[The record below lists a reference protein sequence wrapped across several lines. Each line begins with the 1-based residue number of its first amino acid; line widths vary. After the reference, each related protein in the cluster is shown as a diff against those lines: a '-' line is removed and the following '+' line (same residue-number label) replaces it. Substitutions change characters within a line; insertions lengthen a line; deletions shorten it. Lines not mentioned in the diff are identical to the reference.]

1 MTSIMK
7 KFNYSFF
14 ALALSV
20 SLFSQSTKELVLT
33 IDHTMASA
41 PLTTSSIGVNN
52 LGNQFK
58 FSRLEYYMGDI
69 QVIYD
74 NDSVFNYPE
83 VLLIDALDAAST
95 NLYLGSQSLDSVTA
109 VRFAIGV
116 GTSLNHLDPSTYSPQ
131 SPLAPKS
138 PSMHW
143 GWSAGYR
150 FIAAEGMGSSSFNQG
165 FELHGL
171 GDVNYAMQTISTSGV
186 AVGTD
191 TLEIKLV
198 ANYDA
203 LTRGVAV
210 GQGVISHGETGSAR
224 QALANMNNH
233 VFSSS
238 EGNAALSEVELKSLD
253 YSIYPN
259 PTNGS
264 FWVSVPVG
272 SQIEVRNI
280 LGQIIEHR
288 TSEHG
293 NERFVMKTT
302 GIYIVTLRQGKSVS
316 TERVVVR

>member
-1 MTSIMK
+1 MRKIILI
-7 KFNYSFF
+7 FF
-14 ALALSV
+14 AFIFSV
-20 SLFSQSTKELVLT
+20 ALFSQSTKELVLT
-33 IDHTMASA
+33 IDHTMTSA
-41 PLTTSSIGVNN
+41 PLTSSSIGVNN
-52 LGNQFK
+52 LGNQFN

-83 VLLIDALDAAST
+83 VVLIDALDAATT

-116 GTSLNHLDPSTYSPQ
+116 GTSLNHLDPSIYSSQ

-150 FIAAEGMGSSSFNQG
+150 FIAAEGMGSSSLNQG

-203 LTRGVAV
+203 LTQGIAV
-210 GQGVISHGETGSAR
+210 GQGVISHGESGSAR
-224 QALANMNNH
+224 QSLVNMNNH

-238 EGNAALSEVELKSLD
+238 EGNAALSDKELEHLD
-253 YSIYPN
+253 FVIYPN
-259 PTNGS
+259 PANGS
-264 FWVSVPVG
+264 FWLTVPLG
-272 SQIEVRNI
+272 SQIEVINV
-280 LGQIIEHR
+280 LGQKIEHR
-288 TSEHG
+288 TAEQTK
-293 NERFVMKTT
+293 ERFVINKT
-302 GIYIVTLRQGKSVS
+302 GVYIVILRQGKSVS
-316 TERVVVR
+316 TERVIIR

>member
-1 MTSIMK
+1 MRKIILI
-7 KFNYSFF
+7 FF
-14 ALALSV
+14 AFIFSV
-20 SLFSQSTKELVLT
+20 ALFSQSTKELVLT

-41 PLTTSSIGVNN
+41 PLTSSSIGVNN
-52 LGNQFK
+52 LGNQFN

-83 VLLIDALDAAST
+83 VVLIDALDAATT

-116 GTSLNHLDPSTYSPQ
+116 GTSLNHLDPSIYSSQ

-150 FIAAEGMGSSSFNQG
+150 FIAAEGMGSSSLNQG

-203 LTRGVAV
+203 LTQGIAV
-210 GQGVISHGETGSAR
+210 GQGVISHGESGSAR
-224 QALANMNNH
+224 QSLVNMNNH

-238 EGNAALSEVELKSLD
+238 EGNSALSDKELEPLD
-253 YSIYPN
+253 FVIYPN
-259 PTNGS
+259 PANGS
-264 FWVSVPVG
+264 FWLTAPLG
-272 SQIEVRNI
+272 SQIEVINV
-280 LGQIIEHR
+280 LGQKIEHR
-288 TSEHG
+288 TAEQTK
-293 NERFVMKTT
+293 ERFVINKT
-302 GIYIVTLRQGKSVS
+302 GVYIVILRQGKSVS
-316 TERVVVR
+316 TERVIVR

>member
-1 MTSIMK
+1 MK
-7 KFNYSFF
+7 KIILTFF
-14 ALALSV
+14 ALICSV
-20 SLFSQSTKELVLT
+20 ALFSQTTKELVLT
-33 IDHTMASA
+33 IDHTMASV
-41 PLTTSSIGVNN
+41 PLTSSSVGVNN
-52 LGNQFK
+52 LGNQFN

-83 VLLIDALDAAST
+83 VVLIDALDAATT

-116 GTSLNHLDPSTYSPQ
+116 GTTLNHLDPSIYSSQ

-150 FIAAEGMGSSSFNQG
+150 FIAAEGMGSSSLNQG

-203 LTRGVAV
+203 LTQGIAV
-210 GQGVISHGETGSAR
+210 GQGVISHGESGSAR
-224 QALANMNNH
+224 QSLVNMNNH

-238 EGNAALSEVELKSLD
+238 EGNAALSDKELEPLD
-253 YSIYPN
+253 FAIYPN
-259 PTNGS
+259 PANGS
-264 FWVSVPVG
+264 FWIRATLG
-272 SQIEVRNI
+272 SKIEVINV
-280 LGQIIEHR
+280 LGQIIETR
-288 TSEHG
+288 TAKNS
-293 NERFVMKTT
+293 NERFVMETT
-302 GIYIVTLRQGKSVS
+302 GVYIVILRQGKSIS

>member
-1 MTSIMK
+1 MRKIILI
-7 KFNYSFF
+7 FF
-14 ALALSV
+14 AFIFSV
-20 SLFSQSTKELVLT
+20 ALFSQSTKELVLT

-41 PLTTSSIGVNN
+41 PLTSSSIGVNN
-52 LGNQFK
+52 LGNQFN

-74 NDSVFNYPE
+74 NDSIFNYPE
-83 VLLIDALDAAST
+83 VVLIDALDAATT

-116 GTSLNHLDPSTYSPQ
+116 GTSLNHLDPSIYSSQ

-150 FIAAEGMGSSSFNQG
+150 FIAAEGMGSSSLNQG

-203 LTRGVAV
+203 LTQGIAV
-210 GQGVISHGETGSAR
+210 GQGVISHGESGSAR
-224 QALANMNNH
+224 QSLVNMNNH

-238 EGNAALSEVELKSLD
+238 EGNAALSDKELEHLD
-253 YSIYPN
+253 FVIYPN
-259 PTNGS
+259 PANGS
-264 FWVSVPVG
+264 FWLTVPLG
-272 SQIEVRNI
+272 SQIEVINV
-280 LGQIIEHR
+280 LGQKIEHR
-288 TSEHG
+288 TAEQTK
-293 NERFVMKTT
+293 ERFVINKT
-302 GIYIVTLRQGKSVS
+302 GVYIVILRQGKSVS
-316 TERVVVR
+316 TERVIIR

>member
-1 MTSIMK
+1 MRKIILI
-7 KFNYSFF
+7 FF
-14 ALALSV
+14 AFIFSV
-20 SLFSQSTKELVLT
+20 ALFSQSTKELVLT
-33 IDHTMASA
+33 IDHTIASA
-41 PLTTSSIGVNN
+41 PLTSSSIGVNN
-52 LGNQFK
+52 LGNQFN

-83 VLLIDALDAAST
+83 VVLIDALDAATT

-116 GTSLNHLDPSTYSPQ
+116 GTSLNHLDPSIYSSQ

-150 FIAAEGMGSSSFNQG
+150 FIAAEGMGSSSLNQG

-203 LTRGVAV
+203 LTQGIAV
-210 GQGVISHGETGSAR
+210 GQGVISHGESGSAR
-224 QALANMNNH
+224 QSLVNMNNH

-238 EGNAALSEVELKSLD
+238 EGNAALSDKELEHLD
-253 YSIYPN
+253 FVIYPN
-259 PTNGS
+259 PANGS
-264 FWVSVPVG
+264 FWLTVPLG
-272 SQIEVRNI
+272 SQIEVINV
-280 LGQIIEHR
+280 LGQKIEHR
-288 TSEHG
+288 TAEQTK
-293 NERFVMKTT
+293 ERFVINKI
-302 GIYIVTLRQGKSVS
+302 GVYIVILRQGKSVS
-316 TERVVVR
+316 TERVIIR

>member
-1 MTSIMK
+1 MRKIILI
-7 KFNYSFF
+7 FF
-14 ALALSV
+14 AFIFSV
-20 SLFSQSTKELVLT
+20 TLFSQSTKELVLT

-41 PLTTSSIGVNN
+41 PLTSSSIGVNN
-52 LGNQFK
+52 LGNQFN

-74 NDSVFNYPE
+74 NDSIFNYPE
-83 VLLIDALDAAST
+83 VVLIDALDAATT

-116 GTSLNHLDPSTYSPQ
+116 GTSLNHLDPSIYSSQ

-150 FIAAEGMGSSSFNQG
+150 FIAAEGMGSSSLNQG

-203 LTRGVAV
+203 LTQGIAV
-210 GQGVISHGETGSAR
+210 GQGVISHGESGSAR
-224 QALANMNNH
+224 QSLVNMNNH

-238 EGNAALSEVELKSLD
+238 EGNAALSDKELEHLD
-253 YSIYPN
+253 FVIYPN
-259 PTNGS
+259 PANGT
-264 FWVSVPVG
+264 FWLTAPLG
-272 SQIEVRNI
+272 SQIEVINI
-280 LGQIIEHR
+280 LGQKIEHR
-288 TSEHG
+288 TAEQTK
-293 NERFVMKTT
+293 ERFVMKKT
-302 GIYIVTLRQGKSVS
+302 GVYIVILRQGKSVS
-316 TERVVVR
+316 TERVIVR

>member
-1 MTSIMK
+1 MRKIILI
-7 KFNYSFF
+7 FF
-14 ALALSV
+14 AFIFSV
-20 SLFSQSTKELVLT
+20 ALFSQSTKELVLT

-41 PLTTSSIGVNN
+41 PLTSSSIGVNN
-52 LGNQFK
+52 LGNQFN

-83 VLLIDALDAAST
+83 VVLIDALDAATT

-116 GTSLNHLDPSTYSPQ
+116 GTSLNHLDPSIYSSQ

-150 FIAAEGMGSSSFNQG
+150 FIAAEGMGSSSLNQG

-186 AVGTD
+186 ALGTD

-203 LTRGVAV
+203 LTQGIAV
-210 GQGVISHGETGSAR
+210 GQGVISHGESGSAR
-224 QALANMNNH
+224 QSLVNMNNH

-238 EGNAALSEVELKSLD
+238 EGNAALSDKELEHLD
-253 YSIYPN
+253 FVIYPN
-259 PTNGS
+259 PANGS
-264 FWVSVPVG
+264 FWLTVPLG
-272 SQIEVRNI
+272 SQIEVINV
-280 LGQIIEHR
+280 LGQKIEHR
-288 TSEHG
+288 TAEQTK
-293 NERFVMKTT
+293 ERFVINKT
-302 GIYIVTLRQGKSVS
+302 GVYIVILRQGKSVS
-316 TERVVVR
+316 TERVIIR

>member
-1 MTSIMK
+1 MRKIILI
-7 KFNYSFF
+7 FF
-14 ALALSV
+14 AFIFSV
-20 SLFSQSTKELVLT
+20 ALFSQSTKELVLT

-41 PLTTSSIGVNN
+41 PLTSSSIGVNN
-52 LGNQFK
+52 LGNQFN

-83 VLLIDALDAAST
+83 VVLIDALDAATT

-116 GTSLNHLDPSTYSPQ
+116 GTSLNHLDPSIYSSQ

-150 FIAAEGMGSSSFNQG
+150 FIAAEGMGSSSLNQG

-203 LTRGVAV
+203 LTQGIAV
-210 GQGVISHGETGSAR
+210 GQGVISHGESGSAR
-224 QALANMNNH
+224 QSLVNMNNH

-238 EGNAALSEVELKSLD
+238 EGNAALSDKELEHLD
-253 YSIYPN
+253 FVIYPN
-259 PTNGS
+259 PANGS
-264 FWVSVPVG
+264 FWLTVPLG
-272 SQIEVRNI
+272 SQIEVINI
-280 LGQIIEHR
+280 LGQKIEHR
-288 TSEHG
+288 TAEQTK
-293 NERFVMKTT
+293 ERFVINKT
-302 GIYIVTLRQGKSVS
+302 GVYIVILRQGKSVS
-316 TERVVVR
+316 TERVIIR

>member
-1 MTSIMK
+1 MK
-7 KFNYSFF
+7 KIILTFF
-14 ALALSV
+14 AVTFSVAL
-20 SLFSQSTKELVLT
+20 FCQTTKELVLT
-33 IDHTMASA
+33 INHTMASA
-41 PLTTSSIGVNN
+41 PLTSSSVGVNN

-83 VLLIDALDAAST
+83 VVLIDALDAAAT

-116 GTSLNHLDPSTYSPQ
+116 SASLNHLDPSTYSPQ

-171 GDVNYAMQTISTSGV
+171 GDVNYAMQTISTSGI
-186 AVGTD
+186 ALGTD
-191 TLEIKLV
+191 TLKIELV

-203 LTRGVAV
+203 LTQGIAV
-210 GQGVISHGETGSAR
+210 GQGVISHGESGSAR
-224 QALANMNNH
+224 QSLVNMNNH

-238 EGNAALSEVELKSLD
+238 EGNTALSEKELEPLD
-253 YSIYPN
+253 FVIYPN
-259 PTNGS
+259 PTNGG
-264 FWVSVPVG
+264 FWISATLG
-272 SQIEVRNI
+272 SQIEVINV
-280 LGQIIEHR
+280 LGQIIETR
-288 TSEHG
+288 TAKNP
-293 NERFVMKTT
+293 NERFVMETT
-302 GIYIVTLRQGKSVS
+302 GVYIVILRQGKSIS

>member
-1 MTSIMK
+1 MRKIILI
-7 KFNYSFF
+7 FF
-14 ALALSV
+14 AFIFSV
-20 SLFSQSTKELVLT
+20 ALFSQSTKELVLT

-41 PLTTSSIGVNN
+41 PLTSSSIGVNN
-52 LGNQFK
+52 LGNQFN

-83 VLLIDALDAAST
+83 VVLIDALDAATT

-116 GTSLNHLDPSTYSPQ
+116 GTSLNHLDPSIYSSQ

-150 FIAAEGMGSSSFNQG
+150 FIAAEGMGSSSLNQG

-203 LTRGVAV
+203 LTQGIAV
-210 GQGVISHGETGSAR
+210 GQGVISHGESGSAR
-224 QALANMNNH
+224 QSLVNMNNH

-238 EGNAALSEVELKSLD
+238 EGNAALSDKELEHLD
-253 YSIYPN
+253 FVIYPN
-259 PTNGS
+259 PANGS
-264 FWVSVPVG
+264 FWLTVPLG
-272 SQIEVRNI
+272 SQIEVINV
-280 LGQIIEHR
+280 LGQKIEHR
-288 TSEHG
+288 TAEQTK
-293 NERFVMKTT
+293 ERFVMNKT
-302 GIYIVTLRQGKSVS
+302 GVYIVILRQGKSVS
-316 TERVVVR
+316 TERVIIR

>member
-1 MTSIMK
+1 MRKIILI
-7 KFNYSFF
+7 FF
-14 ALALSV
+14 AFIFSV
-20 SLFSQSTKELVLT
+20 ALFSQSTKELVLT

-41 PLTTSSIGVNN
+41 PLTSSSIGVNN
-52 LGNQFK
+52 LGNQFN

-83 VLLIDALDAAST
+83 VVLIDALDAATT

-116 GTSLNHLDPSTYSPQ
+116 GTSLNHLDPSIYSSQ

-150 FIAAEGMGSSSFNQG
+150 FIAAEGMGSSSLNQG

-203 LTRGVAV
+203 LTQGIAV
-210 GQGVISHGETGSAR
+210 GQGVISHGESGSAR
-224 QALANMNNH
+224 QSLVNMNNH

-238 EGNAALSEVELKSLD
+238 EGNAALSDKELEHLD
-253 YSIYPN
+253 FVIYPN
-259 PTNGS
+259 PANGS
-264 FWVSVPVG
+264 FWLTAPLG
-272 SQIEVRNI
+272 SQIEVINV
-280 LGQIIEHR
+280 LGQKIEHR
-288 TSEHG
+288 TAEQTK
-293 NERFVMKTT
+293 ERFVINKI
-302 GIYIVTLRQGKSVS
+302 GVYIVILRQGKSVS
-316 TERVVVR
+316 TERVIIR

>member
-1 MTSIMK
+1 MRKIILI
-7 KFNYSFF
+7 FF
-14 ALALSV
+14 AFIFSV
-20 SLFSQSTKELVLT
+20 ALFSQSTKELVLT
-33 IDHTMASA
+33 IDHTIASA
-41 PLTTSSIGVNN
+41 PLTSSSIGVNN
-52 LGNQFK
+52 LGNQFN

-83 VLLIDALDAAST
+83 VVLIDALDAATT

-116 GTSLNHLDPSTYSPQ
+116 GTSLNHLDPSIYSSQ

-150 FIAAEGMGSSSFNQG
+150 FIAAEGMGSSSLNQG

-203 LTRGVAV
+203 LTQGIAV
-210 GQGVISHGETGSAR
+210 GQGVISHGESGSAR
-224 QALANMNNH
+224 QSLVNMNNH

-238 EGNAALSEVELKSLD
+238 EGNAALSDKELEHLD
-253 YSIYPN
+253 FVIYPN
-259 PTNGS
+259 PANGS
-264 FWVSVPVG
+264 FWLTVPLG
-272 SQIEVRNI
+272 SQIEVINV
-280 LGQIIEHR
+280 LGQIIETR
-288 TSEHG
+288 TAKNP
-293 NERFVMKTT
+293 NERFVMETT
-302 GIYIVTLRQGKSVS
+302 GVYIVILRQGKSIS

>member
-1 MTSIMK
+1 MRKIILI
-7 KFNYSFF
+7 FF
-14 ALALSV
+14 AFIFSV
-20 SLFSQSTKELVLT
+20 ALFSQSTKELVLT

-41 PLTTSSIGVNN
+41 PLTSSSIGVNN
-52 LGNQFK
+52 LGNQFN

-83 VLLIDALDAAST
+83 VVLIDALDAATT

-116 GTSLNHLDPSTYSPQ
+116 GTSLNHLDPSIYSSQ

-150 FIAAEGMGSSSFNQG
+150 FIAAEGMGSSSLNQG

-203 LTRGVAV
+203 LTQGIAV
-210 GQGVISHGETGSAR
+210 GQGVISHGESGSAR
-224 QALANMNNH
+224 QSLVNMNNH

-238 EGNAALSEVELKSLD
+238 EGNAALSDKELEHLD
-253 YSIYPN
+253 FVIYPN
-259 PTNGS
+259 PANGS
-264 FWVSVPVG
+264 FWLTVPLG
-272 SQIEVRNI
+272 SQIEVVNV
-280 LGQIIEHR
+280 LGQKIEHR
-288 TSEHG
+288 TAEQTK
-293 NERFVMKTT
+293 ERFVINKT
-302 GIYIVTLRQGKSVS
+302 GVYIVILRQGKSVS
-316 TERVVVR
+316 TERVIIR

>member
-1 MTSIMK
+1 MRKIILI
-7 KFNYSFF
+7 FF
-14 ALALSV
+14 AFIFSV
-20 SLFSQSTKELVLT
+20 TLFSQSTKELVLT

-41 PLTTSSIGVNN
+41 PLTSSSIGVNN
-52 LGNQFK
+52 LGNQFN

-83 VLLIDALDAAST
+83 VVLIDALDAATT

-116 GTSLNHLDPSTYSPQ
+116 GTSLNHLDPSIYSSQ

-150 FIAAEGMGSSSFNQG
+150 FIAAEGMGSSSLNQG

-203 LTRGVAV
+203 LTQGIAV
-210 GQGVISHGETGSAR
+210 GQGVISHGESGSAR
-224 QALANMNNH
+224 QSLVNMNNH

-238 EGNAALSEVELKSLD
+238 EGNAALSDKELEHLD
-253 YSIYPN
+253 FVIYPN
-259 PTNGS
+259 PANGS
-264 FWVSVPVG
+264 FWLTVPLG
-272 SQIEVRNI
+272 SQIEVINV
-280 LGQIIEHR
+280 LGQKIEHR
-288 TSEHG
+288 TAEQTK
-293 NERFVMKTT
+293 ERFVINKT
-302 GIYIVTLRQGKSVS
+302 GVYIVILRQGKSVS
-316 TERVVVR
+316 TERVIIR

>member
-1 MTSIMK
+1 MRKIILI
-7 KFNYSFF
+7 FF
-14 ALALSV
+14 AFIFSV
-20 SLFSQSTKELVLT
+20 ALFSQSTKELVLT
-33 IDHTMASA
+33 IDHTIASA
-41 PLTTSSIGVNN
+41 PLTSSSIGVNN
-52 LGNQFK
+52 LGNQFN

-83 VLLIDALDAAST
+83 VVLIDALDAATT

-116 GTSLNHLDPSTYSPQ
+116 GTSLNHLDPSIYSSQ

-150 FIAAEGMGSSSFNQG
+150 FIAAEGMGSSSLNQG

-203 LTRGVAV
+203 LTQGIAV
-210 GQGVISHGETGSAR
+210 GQGVISHGESGSAR
-224 QALANMNNH
+224 QSLVNMNNH

-238 EGNAALSEVELKSLD
+238 EGNAALSDKELEHLD
-253 YSIYPN
+253 FVIYPN
-259 PTNGS
+259 PANGS
-264 FWVSVPVG
+264 FWLTVPLG
-272 SQIEVRNI
+272 SQIEVINV
-280 LGQIIEHR
+280 LGQKIEHR
-288 TSEHG
+288 TAEQTK
-293 NERFVMKTT
+293 ERFVINKT
-302 GIYIVTLRQGKSVS
+302 GVYIVILRQGKSVS
-316 TERVVVR
+316 TERVIIR

>member
-1 MTSIMK
+1 MRKIILI
-7 KFNYSFF
+7 FF
-14 ALALSV
+14 AFIFSV
-20 SLFSQSTKELVLT
+20 ALFSQSTKELVLT

-41 PLTTSSIGVNN
+41 PLTSSSIGVNN
-52 LGNQFK
+52 LGNQFN

-74 NDSVFNYPE
+74 NDSIFNYPE
-83 VLLIDALDAAST
+83 VVLIDALDAATT

-116 GTSLNHLDPSTYSPQ
+116 GTSLNHLDPSIYSSQ

-150 FIAAEGMGSSSFNQG
+150 FIAAEGMGSSSLNQG

-203 LTRGVAV
+203 LTQGIAV
-210 GQGVISHGETGSAR
+210 GQGVISHGESGSAR
-224 QALANMNNH
+224 QSLVNMNNH

-238 EGNAALSEVELKSLD
+238 EGNAALSDKELEHLD
-253 YSIYPN
+253 FVIYPN
-259 PTNGS
+259 PANGT
-264 FWVSVPVG
+264 FWLTAPLG
-272 SQIEVRNI
+272 SQIEVINI
-280 LGQIIEHR
+280 LGQKVENR
-288 TSEHG
+288 TAEQTK
-293 NERFVMKTT
+293 ECFVMNKT
-302 GIYIVTLRQGKSVS
+302 GVYIVILRQGKSVS
-316 TERVVVR
+316 TERVIIR

>member
-1 MTSIMK
+1 MRKIILI
-7 KFNYSFF
+7 FF
-14 ALALSV
+14 AFIFSV
-20 SLFSQSTKELVLT
+20 ALFSQSTKELVLT
-33 IDHTMASA
+33 IDHTIASA
-41 PLTTSSIGVNN
+41 PLTSSSIGVNN
-52 LGNQFK
+52 LGNQFN

-83 VLLIDALDAAST
+83 VVLIDALDAATT

-116 GTSLNHLDPSTYSPQ
+116 GTSLNHLDPSIYSSQ

-150 FIAAEGMGSSSFNQG
+150 FIAAEGMGSSSLNQG

-203 LTRGVAV
+203 LTQGIAV
-210 GQGVISHGETGSAR
+210 GQGVISHGESGSAR
-224 QALANMNNH
+224 QSLVNMNNH

-238 EGNAALSEVELKSLD
+238 EGNAALSDKELEHLD
-253 YSIYPN
+253 FVIYPN
-259 PTNGS
+259 PANGS
-264 FWVSVPVG
+264 FWLTVPLG
-272 SQIEVRNI
+272 SQIEVINV
-280 LGQIIEHR
+280 LGQKIEHR
-288 TSEHG
+288 TAEQTK
-293 NERFVMKTT
+293 ERFVMNKT
-302 GIYIVTLRQGKSVS
+302 GVYIVILRQGKSVS
-316 TERVVVR
+316 TERVIIR

>member
-1 MTSIMK
+1 MRKIILI
-7 KFNYSFF
+7 FF
-14 ALALSV
+14 AFIFSV
-20 SLFSQSTKELVLT
+20 ALFSQSTKELVLT

-41 PLTTSSIGVNN
+41 PLTSSSIGVNN
-52 LGNQFK
+52 LGNQFN

-83 VLLIDALDAAST
+83 VVLIDALDAATT

-116 GTSLNHLDPSTYSPQ
+116 GTSLNHLDPSIYSSQ

-150 FIAAEGMGSSSFNQG
+150 FIAAEGMGSSSLNQG

-203 LTRGVAV
+203 LTQGIAV
-210 GQGVISHGETGSAR
+210 GQGVISHGESGSAR
-224 QALANMNNH
+224 QSLVNMNNH

-238 EGNAALSEVELKSLD
+238 EGNAALSLSL
-253 YSIYPN
+253 IH
-259 PTNGS
+259 
-264 FWVSVPVG
+264 
-272 SQIEVRNI
+272 I
-280 LGQIIEHR
+280 
-288 TSEHG
+288 
-293 NERFVMKTT
+293 
-302 GIYIVTLRQGKSVS
+302 
-316 TERVVVR
+316 

>member
-1 MTSIMK
+1 MRKIILI
-7 KFNYSFF
+7 FF
-14 ALALSV
+14 AFIFSV
-20 SLFSQSTKELVLT
+20 ALFSQSTKELVLT

-41 PLTTSSIGVNN
+41 PLTSSSIGVNN
-52 LGNQFK
+52 LGNQFN

-74 NDSVFNYPE
+74 NDSIFNYPE
-83 VLLIDALDAAST
+83 VVLIDALDAATT

-116 GTSLNHLDPSTYSPQ
+116 GTSLNHLDPSIYSSQ

-150 FIAAEGMGSSSFNQG
+150 FIAAEGMGSSSLNQG

-203 LTRGVAV
+203 LTQGIAV
-210 GQGVISHGETGSAR
+210 GQGVISHGESGSAR
-224 QALANMNNH
+224 QSLVNMNNH

-238 EGNAALSEVELKSLD
+238 EGNAALSDKELEHLD
-253 YSIYPN
+253 FVIYPN
-259 PTNGS
+259 PANGS
-264 FWVSVPVG
+264 FWLTVPLG
-272 SQIEVRNI
+272 SHIEVINV
-280 LGQIIEHR
+280 LGQKIEHR
-288 TSEHG
+288 TAEQTK
-293 NERFVMKTT
+293 ERFVINKT
-302 GIYIVTLRQGKSVS
+302 GVYIVILRQGKSVS
-316 TERVVVR
+316 TERVIIR

>member
-1 MTSIMK
+1 MRKIILI
-7 KFNYSFF
+7 FF
-14 ALALSV
+14 AFIFSV
-20 SLFSQSTKELVLT
+20 ALFSQSTKELVLT

-41 PLTTSSIGVNN
+41 PLTSSSIGVNN
-52 LGNQFK
+52 LGNQFN

-83 VLLIDALDAAST
+83 VVLIDALDAATT

-116 GTSLNHLDPSTYSPQ
+116 GTSLNHLDPSIYSSQ

-150 FIAAEGMGSSSFNQG
+150 FIAAEGMGSSSLNQG

-203 LTRGVAV
+203 LTQGIAV
-210 GQGVISHGETGSAR
+210 GQGVISHGESGSAR
-224 QALANMNNH
+224 QSLVNMNNH

-238 EGNAALSEVELKSLD
+238 EGNAALSDKELEHLD
-253 YSIYPN
+253 FVIYPN
-259 PTNGS
+259 PANGS
-264 FWVSVPVG
+264 FWLTVPLG
-272 SQIEVRNI
+272 SQIEVINV
-280 LGQIIEHR
+280 LGQKIEHR
-288 TSEHG
+288 TAEQTK
-293 NERFVMKTT
+293 ERFVINKT
-302 GIYIVTLRQGKSVS
+302 GVYIVILRQGKSVS
-316 TERVVVR
+316 TERVIIR